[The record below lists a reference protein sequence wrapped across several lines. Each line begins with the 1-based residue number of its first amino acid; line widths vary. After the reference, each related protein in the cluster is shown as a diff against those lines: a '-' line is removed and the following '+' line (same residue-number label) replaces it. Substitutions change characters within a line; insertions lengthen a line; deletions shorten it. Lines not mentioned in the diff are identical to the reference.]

1 MAILVLLHEGLTL
14 KRIPIKENLILIGR
28 KAEADIFLDDKMV
41 SHEHAKI
48 VRVDK
53 PEKEGG
59 TEYYIEDLDSTNH
72 TFVNGE
78 KITRVFLA
86 HEDNIRI
93 GKHIFK
99 FIDETAVQED
109 KTTKLHK
116 SWIPGVYYTKE
127 KKDK

>member
-1 MAILVLLHEGLTL
+1 MAMLVLLHEGLTL
-14 KRIPIKENLILIGR
+14 KRIPLKEKQIVIGR
-28 KAEADIFLDDKMV
+28 KADADIFLDDKMV
-41 SHEHAKI
+41 SHEHARI
-48 VRVDK
+48 VSADP

-59 TEYYIEDLDSTNH
+59 AHYYIEDMDSTNG

-78 KITRVFLA
+78 TITRVFLS

-99 FIDETAVQED
+99 FVDETAVQED

-127 KKDK
+127 EKGK

>member
-1 MAILVLLHEGLTL
+1 MAMLVLLHEGLTL
-14 KRIPIKENLILIGR
+14 KRIPIQEKQLLIGR
-28 KAEADIFLDDKMV
+28 NVDADIFLDDKMV
-41 SHEHAKI
+41 SHEHARI
-48 VRVDK
+48 VKVDQ
-53 PEKEGG
+53 PEEKGAVEF
-59 TEYYIEDLDSTNH
+59 YIEDLDSTNGTH
-72 TFVNGE
+72 VNGE

-99 FIDETAVQED
+99 FVDETVAVED

-127 KKDK
+127 KKNK